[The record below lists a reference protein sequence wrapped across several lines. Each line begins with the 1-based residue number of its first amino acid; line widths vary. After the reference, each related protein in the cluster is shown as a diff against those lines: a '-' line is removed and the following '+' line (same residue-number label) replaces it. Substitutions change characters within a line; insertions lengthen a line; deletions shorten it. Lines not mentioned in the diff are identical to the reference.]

1 MSEQTAVPG
10 PGTVSPAGGAELETE
25 LAAADA
31 EELILSPGKSRI
43 WIVRVLS
50 IIGVVGA
57 WEILGRQV
65 DPLFMSYPSE
75 IAVAAVQ
82 MIGSGELLVALISS
96 LRTLVV
102 AFLIACVVGV
112 SLGLLIGRYQMVD
125 AATDWLV
132 NALYATPL
140 VAVIPLVILWF
151 GLGNTAK
158 TFIVT
163 ILAVFP
169 ILINTDHCKQY
180 PIELRWQVLE
190 KGCSLVAD
198 SIVAVSE
205 HTRDEL
211 IQYQRIAPAKLQV
224 IRNGIDVTFTRPDS
238 PEDIRRELG
247 LAPDDIVIGTAA
259 RLEPQKGLDL
269 LIDSVP
275 LLVKVLPKVRVV
287 IVGGGS
293 LEAELRQRADA
304 LGLGNRVIITG
315 YRTDAVDVMRTFD
328 CFVQTSIFEGM
339 PMALLEAM
347 ALEKPIVA
355 SAVGGVPEVVED
367 GVTGTLLHDR
377 SPEHLARAILDL
389 LVDPAVGRRVGAAG
403 RARYEQHFTA
413 RAMVSQYERLYAHY
427 LAQKRAPHH

>member
-1 MSEQTAVPG
+1 MSVDRRIHIMQVTFGMAI
-10 PGTVSPAGGAELETE
+10 GGMERVIMELCRYV
-25 LAAADA
+25 DP
-31 EELILSPGKSRI
+31 SKYR
-43 WIVRVLS
+43 LS
-50 IIGVVGA
+50 ICCISKRGPLADRMEAEGVQVVFCQNQSKFGKYFRGF
-57 WEILGRQV
+57 ELGRVFREQRV
-65 DPLFMSYPSE
+65 DLLHTHHMPAFIDST
-75 IAVAAVQ
+75 V
-82 MIGSGELLVALISS
+82 GSLLARI
-96 LRTLVV
+96 
-102 AFLIACVVGV
+102 
-112 SLGLLIGRYQMVD
+112 
-125 AATDWLV
+125 
-132 NALYATPL
+132 
-140 VAVIPLVILWF
+140 
-151 GLGNTAK
+151 
-158 TFIVT
+158 
-163 ILAVFP
+163 P

-224 IRNGIDVTFTRPDS
+224 IRNGIDVTFTRPDP
-238 PEDIRRELG
+238 PEEIRRELG

-377 SPEHLARAILDL
+377 APEHLARAILDL

-413 RAMVSQYERLYAHY
+413 RALVSQYERLYGHY